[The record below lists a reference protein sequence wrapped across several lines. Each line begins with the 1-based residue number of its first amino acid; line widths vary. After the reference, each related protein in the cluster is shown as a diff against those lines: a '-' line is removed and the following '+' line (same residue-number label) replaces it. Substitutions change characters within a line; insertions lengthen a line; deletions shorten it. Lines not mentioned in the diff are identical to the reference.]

1 MNVKQLIEKL
11 SQIPQEYNILVG
23 DRNGD
28 FMDIQSVEKDDYYPD
43 ILISSERKIKRRIW
57 KPVAT
62 EKPPYNKRILVKTT
76 NGTIGEDELI
86 CVCDHEFWI
95 EHFLNPETI
104 VFWTEKF

>member
-1 MNVKQLIEKL
+1 MNVKQLIDKL
-11 SQIPQEYNILVG
+11 SQFPPEYEVLVG

-28 FMDIQSVEKDDYYPD
+28 FMDLQSVEKDDYYPD

-62 EKPPYNKRILVKTT
+62 EKPPYNKPILVKTT
-76 NGTIGEDELI
+76 KGTICESELI
-86 CVCDHEFWI
+86 CINDHEFWR
-95 EHFLNPETI
+95 EHGINRGTI